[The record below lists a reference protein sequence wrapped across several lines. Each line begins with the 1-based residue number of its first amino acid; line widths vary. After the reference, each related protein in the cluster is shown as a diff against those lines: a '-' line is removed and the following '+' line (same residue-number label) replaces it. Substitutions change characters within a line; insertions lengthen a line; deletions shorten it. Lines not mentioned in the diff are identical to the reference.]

1 MPPFLSSRMAM
12 TVTLPFMAD
21 LRVACEEVDVV
32 VALGCS
38 GEEHAMWMESRGR
51 DSGAAVSV
59 HPPRIWLNS
68 RELLPF
74 EVEDLDSMFR
84 SSAFRVLADA
94 SGKACMIM
102 D

>member
-1 MPPFLSSRMAM
+1 MSVTM
-12 TVTLPFMAD
+12 TLPFMAD

-38 GEEHAMWMESRGR
+38 SEKHAMWMKSRGR
-51 DSGAAVSV
+51 DSGAAVGVNPS
-59 HPPRIWLNS
+59 RIWLNS

-84 SSAFRVLADA
+84 SSAIGVLANA
-94 SGKACMIM
+94 PGKFACMIM
-102 D
+102 G